1 MKKIF
6 ATTLAAVMTV
16 SLTSVA
22 FAATEEK
29 GFVLGYKEGTAPGTG
44 TTVYADQD
52 DDGNYDETTLEAL
65 GTLEAGTKIYV
76 PILLWND
83 DDTSGTPGTVESGEL
98 AQPTSD
104 DIKGYKVYADWKVGD
119 VDDDPE
125 IKYVKFQ
132 KEGGT
137 YGYGYAAVVY
147 IPETTSAKDF
157 DLAGTLAIAK
167 TSSKADDAIDQ
178 NKFDFDITYA
188 SSAQIYTD
196 FDGSETLENGGGIV
210 EFADD
215 CGEIDIEFGEEALFT
230 VNASGQGKLNLAWN
244 TDFNKEFAA
253 MYDYAN
259 IDFLTFTSKPATNR
273 TGDLYIVADEDTYL
287 YEVTD
292 DGVKTVAY
300 LPAGGTGS
308 AAVSAAL
315 GVKNINGAEYDEKEG
330 AWHIRTRKLG
340 AYAISDTELDT
351 SRTLD
356 GDESSS
362 ESGTS
367 GNNNGTKPIPDTGR

>member
-6 ATTLAAVMTV
+6 AATLAAVMTV

-22 FAATEEK
+22 FAETEAK
-29 GFVLGYKEGTAPGTG
+29 GFVLGYKEGTTPGTG

-98 AQPTSD
+98 VQPTSD

-167 TSSKADDAIDQ
+167 TSSKANDAIKQ
-178 NKFDFDITYA
+178 NKFAFDTSYA
-188 SSAQIYTD
+188 STTTMLDKY
-196 FDGSETLENGGGIV
+196 DGGDLGKGGAIV
-210 EFADD
+210 KFAED

-230 VNASGQGKLNLAWN
+230 VNASGQSKLNLKYN
-244 TDFNKEFAA
+244 TDFNAEFAA
-253 MYDYAN
+253 MYKDAN
-259 IDFLTFTSKPATNR
+259 IDFLNFTGEPSFNR
-273 TGDLYIVADEDTYL
+273 NGTLYIYAKEDSYL
-287 YEVTD
+287 YEVTA
-292 DGVKTVAY
+292 DGAKELDAKWDEDYEAWKLTTRTLTSYAVSDTKLDTKTTTEDKEE
-300 LPAGGTGS
+300 GSSSTGS
-308 AAVSAAL
+308 SSTDS
-315 GVKNINGAEYDEKEG
+315 GKE
-330 AWHIRTRKLG
+330 
-340 AYAISDTELDT
+340 
-351 SRTLD
+351 
-356 GDESSS
+356 
-362 ESGTS
+362 
-367 GNNNGTKPIPDTGR
+367 NPDTGR

>member
-6 ATTLAAVMTV
+6 AATLAAVMTV

-22 FAATEEK
+22 FAETEAK
-29 GFVLGYKEGTAPGTG
+29 GFVLGYKEGTTPGTG

-83 DDTSGTPGTVESGEL
+83 DDSSGTPGTVESGEL
-98 AQPTSD
+98 VQPTSD

-188 SSAQIYTD
+188 SSAKIYED
-196 FDGSETLENGGGIV
+196 FDGTETLEDGGAIV
-210 EFADD
+210 KFAED

-230 VNASGQGKLNLAWN
+230 VNASGQGKLNLKYN
-244 TDFNKEFAA
+244 TDFNAEFAA
-253 MYDYAN
+253 MYKDAN
-259 IDFLTFTSKPATNR
+259 IDFLNFAGEPSFNR
-273 TGDLYIVADEDTYL
+273 NGTLYIYAKEDSYL
-287 YEVTD
+287 YEVTA
-292 DGVKTVAY
+292 DGAKELDAKWDEDYEAWKLTTRTLTSYAVSDTKTTTEDKEE
-300 LPAGGTGS
+300 GSSSTGS
-308 AAVSAAL
+308 SSTDS
-315 GVKNINGAEYDEKEG
+315 GKE
-330 AWHIRTRKLG
+330 
-340 AYAISDTELDT
+340 
-351 SRTLD
+351 
-356 GDESSS
+356 
-362 ESGTS
+362 
-367 GNNNGTKPIPDTGR
+367 NPDTGR

>member
-6 ATTLAAVMTV
+6 AATLAAVMTV

-22 FAATEEK
+22 FAETEAK
-29 GFVLGYKEGTAPGTG
+29 GFVLGYKEGTTPGTG

-83 DDTSGTPGTVESGEL
+83 DDSSGTPGTVESGEL
-98 AQPTSD
+98 VQPTSD

-167 TSSKADDAIDQ
+167 TSSKANDAIKQ
-178 NKFDFDITYA
+178 NKFAFDTSYA
-188 SSAQIYTD
+188 STTTMLDKY
-196 FDGSETLENGGGIV
+196 DGGDLGKGGAIV
-210 EFADD
+210 KFTED

-230 VNASGQGKLNLAWN
+230 VNASGQGKLNLKYN
-244 TDFNKEFAA
+244 TDFNAEFAA
-253 MYDYAN
+253 MYKDAN
-259 IDFLTFTSKPATNR
+259 IDFLNFAGEPSFNR
-273 TGDLYIVADEDTYL
+273 NGTLYIYAKEDSYL
-287 YEVTD
+287 YEVTA
-292 DGVKTVAY
+292 DGAKELDAKWDEDYEAWKLTTRTLTSYAVSDTKLDTKTTTEDKEE
-300 LPAGGTGS
+300 GSSSTGS
-308 AAVSAAL
+308 SSTDS
-315 GVKNINGAEYDEKEG
+315 GKE
-330 AWHIRTRKLG
+330 
-340 AYAISDTELDT
+340 
-351 SRTLD
+351 
-356 GDESSS
+356 
-362 ESGTS
+362 
-367 GNNNGTKPIPDTGR
+367 NPDTGR

>member
-6 ATTLAAVMTV
+6 AATLAAVMTV
-16 SLTSVA
+16 SLASVA
-22 FAATEEK
+22 FAETEAK
-29 GFVLGYKEGTAPGTG
+29 GFVLGYKEGTTPGTG

-98 AQPTSD
+98 VQPTSD

-157 DLAGTLAIAK
+157 DLAGTLSIAK

-178 NKFDFDITYA
+178 NKFDFDTTYA
-188 SSAQIYTD
+188 SSAKIYED

-230 VNASGQGKLNLAWN
+230 VNANGQGDLNLKYD
-244 TDFNKEFAA
+244 TDYNSDFAA

-259 IDFLTFTSKPATNR
+259 IDFLNFPGEPSFNR
-273 TGDLYIVADEDTYL
+273 NGTLYIYADEDTYL
-287 YEVTD
+287 YEVTA
-292 DGVKTVAY
+292 DGAKELDAVWDEDYEAWKLTTRTLTSYAVSDVELDVKTSTDEDTDTDEDTSTD
-300 LPAGGTGS
+300 TGS
-308 AAVSAAL
+308 DSS
-315 GVKNINGAEYDEKEG
+315 I
-330 AWHIRTRKLG
+330 
-340 AYAISDTELDT
+340 DT
-351 SRTLD
+351 S
-356 GDESSS
+356 E
-362 ESGTS
+362 
-367 GNNNGTKPIPDTGR
+367 KPNPDTGR

>member
-6 ATTLAAVMTV
+6 ATALAAVMTV

-22 FAATEEK
+22 FAETEAK
-29 GFVLGYKEGTAPGTG
+29 GFVLGYKEGTTPGTG

-98 AQPTSD
+98 VQPTSD

-157 DLAGTLAIAK
+157 DLAGTLSIAK

-178 NKFDFDITYA
+178 NKFDFDTTYA
-188 SSAQIYTD
+188 SSAQIYTE

-210 EFADD
+210 EFMDD

-230 VNASGQGKLNLAWN
+230 VNASGQGKLNLKYN
-244 TDFNKEFAA
+244 TDFNAEFAA
-253 MYDYAN
+253 MYKDAN
-259 IDFLTFTSKPATNR
+259 IDFLNFTGEPSFNR
-273 TGDLYIVADEDTYL
+273 NGTLYIYAKEDSYL
-287 YEVTD
+287 YEVTA
-292 DGVKTVAY
+292 DGAKELDAKWDEDYEAWKLTTRTLTSYAVSDTKLDTKTTTEDKEE
-300 LPAGGTGS
+300 GSSSTGS
-308 AAVSAAL
+308 SSTDS
-315 GVKNINGAEYDEKEG
+315 GKE
-330 AWHIRTRKLG
+330 
-340 AYAISDTELDT
+340 
-351 SRTLD
+351 
-356 GDESSS
+356 
-362 ESGTS
+362 
-367 GNNNGTKPIPDTGR
+367 NPDTGR

>member
-6 ATTLAAVMTV
+6 AATLAAVMTV

-29 GFVLGYKEGTAPGTG
+29 GFVLGYKEGTTPGTG

-98 AQPTSD
+98 VQPTSD

-147 IPETTSAKDF
+147 IPETASAKDF
-157 DLAGTLAIAK
+157 DLAGTLSIAK

-178 NKFDFDITYA
+178 NKFDFDTTYA

-196 FDGSETLENGGGIV
+196 FDGSETLEDGGGIV

-230 VNASGQGKLNLAWN
+230 VNANGQGDLNLKYN
-244 TDFNKEFAA
+244 TDYNSDFAA

-259 IDFLTFTSKPATNR
+259 IDFLTFPGEPSFNR
-273 TGDLYIVADEDTYL
+273 NGTLYIYADEDTYL
-287 YEVTD
+287 YEVTA
-292 DGVKTVAY
+292 DGAKELDAVWDEDYEAWKLTTRTLTSYAVSDVELDVKTTTDEDTDTDEDTSTD
-300 LPAGGTGS
+300 TGS
-308 AAVSAAL
+308 DSS
-315 GVKNINGAEYDEKEG
+315 
-330 AWHIRTRKLG
+330 T
-340 AYAISDTELDT
+340 DT
-351 SRTLD
+351 S
-356 GDESSS
+356 E
-362 ESGTS
+362 
-367 GNNNGTKPIPDTGR
+367 KPNPDTGR